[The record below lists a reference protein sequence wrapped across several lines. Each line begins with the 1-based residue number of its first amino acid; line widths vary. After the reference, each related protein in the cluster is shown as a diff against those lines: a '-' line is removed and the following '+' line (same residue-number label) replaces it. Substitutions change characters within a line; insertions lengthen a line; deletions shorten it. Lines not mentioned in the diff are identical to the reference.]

1 VNSSKDGFS
10 VIGKPLPKPDAV
22 AKVTGRAMYADD
34 LLPPRTLHCRILRSR
49 HPHARILSID
59 TSAASR
65 MPGVKAVITG
75 MDLPIKFGILPVT
88 QDERALEHEKVR
100 YVGDPIAAVA
110 AVDEEIAAA
119 ACDAIAIEYEVLEP
133 VMSIDDALAQTK
145 DERIH
150 DYGGPNNIHKLVA
163 LEFGDVDGGFA
174 AADHIREDVF
184 FFQGN
189 THLPMEQHSAVA
201 TFVDGRVTL
210 WSSTQVVHYVHR
222 ALSKVLELP
231 MNRIRVIGAA
241 HGGGFGGKTDPFAHE
256 IIVCKL
262 AMLTGRPVKCTLTRE
277 EVFYAHRGRHPV
289 LMWVRTGVTKDGS
302 ITAMHFRTALD
313 GGAYGS
319 YGVAST
325 FYTGALQTVTYD
337 IPAYRFEGCRVFT
350 NKPPCG
356 PKRGHGTPQ
365 PRFALELHLEKIAHD
380 IGIDSVDLKQRNF
393 VKPMTRTVNW
403 LRVTSCGLDEC
414 TALVMNASGYRQRE
428 RRRGHG
434 MGFAISSYLSG
445 AGTAIYWNDMPH
457 SEVQIKVDRGG
468 VTAYCGAMD
477 IGQGSDSVLA
487 AIVAEELGIQAAD
500 VRLVT
505 ADTDTTP
512 IDLGSYSSRVTFM
525 MGNAAIEAARKMR
538 AMLVEAAA
546 AKMGKSADAVTV
558 GSGRVGDF
566 SFEEA
571 SILAEARFGTLSS
584 AGSYT
589 PPKIAGPYK
598 GSGVGPSPAYSY
610 SACVIDLDADPR
622 TGIVHLNKVWIAHD
636 VGRAINPL
644 LVEGQMEGSIY
655 MGLGEALMEEQAF
668 RKGLHKWPSM
678 LEYKSPTFLDMP
690 EVETFIV
697 ETVDPEGP
705 YGAKEA
711 GQGPLLPVIPA
722 VSSAVFD
729 ALGVWVDEVPV
740 TPEKIVEA
748 LRRKEKG
755 EPPRFGPSRF
765 PAIPYPACIKVEPPT
780 KELTD
785 ASAASI

>member
-1 VNSSKDGFS
+1 MAF
-10 VIGKPLPKPDAV
+10 
-22 AKVTGRAMYADD
+22 
-34 LLPPRTLHCRILRSR
+34 
-49 HPHARILSID
+49 
-59 TSAASR
+59 
-65 MPGVKAVITG
+65 
-75 MDLPIKFGILPVT
+75 
-88 QDERALEHEKVR
+88 
-100 YVGDPIAAVA
+100 
-110 AVDEEIAAA
+110 
-119 ACDAIAIEYEVLEP
+119 
-133 VMSIDDALAQTK
+133 
-145 DERIH
+145 
-150 DYGGPNNIHKLVA
+150 
-163 LEFGDVDGGFA
+163 EFGDVDGGFA
-174 AADHIREDVF
+174 KAAHIREDVF

-189 THLPMEQHSAVA
+189 THLPMEQHSAIA
-201 TFVDGRVTL
+201 TYVDGKVTL

-231 MNRIRVIGAA
+231 MNRIRVIGAV
-241 HGGGFGGKTDPFAHE
+241 HGGGFGGKTDPFSHE

-262 AMLTGRPVKCTLTRE
+262 AMITGRPVKCTLTRE

-289 LMWVRTGVTKDGS
+289 LMWVRTGVDSDGR
-302 ITAMHFRTALD
+302 ITAMHFRSALD

-365 PRFALELHLEKIAHD
+365 PRFAVELHLDKIAGE
-380 IGIDSVDLKQRNF
+380 IGIDPVELKRRNF

-403 LRVTSCGLDEC
+403 LRVTSCGLEEC
-414 TALVMNASGYRQRE
+414 TDRVISASGFHERE
-428 RRRGHG
+428 RGAGHG
-434 MGFAISSYLSG
+434 MGFAISSYMSG

-468 VTAYCGAMD
+468 VTVFCGAMD
-477 IGQGSDSVLA
+477 IGQGSDQVLA
-487 AIVAEELGIQAAD
+487 TIAAEELGLQPKDI
-500 VRLVT
+500 RLVT

-525 MGNAAIEAARKMR
+525 AGNAALQAGRKMR
-538 AMLVEAAA
+538 ALLVEAAA
-546 AKMGKSADAVTV
+546 AKMGTDASTV
-558 GSGRVGDF
+558 RVGDGRIGDF

-571 SILAEARFGTLSS
+571 SVLAEARFGTLTS

-610 SACVIDLDADPR
+610 SACVVDVDADAR
-622 TGIVHLNKVWIAHD
+622 TGLVKVNKVWIAHD
-636 VGRAINPL
+636 VGRAINSL
-644 LVEGQMEGSIY
+644 LVEGQIEGSVY

-690 EVETFIV
+690 EIETFIV
-697 ETVDPEGP
+697 ETIDPEGP

-722 VSSAVFD
+722 INLAVFD
-729 ALGVWVDEVPV
+729 ALGVWIDEVPV

-748 LRRKEKG
+748 LRRKGKG
-755 EPPRFGPSRF
+755 EPGRFGPAGF
-765 PAIPYPACIKVEPPT
+765 PAIPYPPQIKVEPPP
-780 KELTD
+780 KELFRGL
-785 ASAASI
+785 

>member
-1 VNSSKDGFS
+1 MTKENGFS
-10 VIGKPLPKPDAV
+10 VIGKPFPKPDAV
-22 AKVTGRAMYADD
+22 SKVTGRAVYADD
-34 LLPPRTLHCRILRSR
+34 MLPARTLHCRVLRSR

-59 TSAASR
+59 TSAARR
-65 MPGVKAVITG
+65 MPGVQVVITG
-75 MDLPIKFGILPVT
+75 ADLPIKFGILPVT

-119 ACDAIAIEYEVLEP
+119 ACDAISVEYEVLQP
-133 VMSIDDALAQTK
+133 VMSIDEALAESK
-145 DERIH
+145 DERIQ

-163 LEFGDVDGGFA
+163 LEFGNVDGGFEK
-174 AADHIREDVF
+174 ADHIREDVF

-189 THLPMEQHSAVA
+189 THLPMEQHSAIA

-222 ALSKVLELP
+222 ALAKVLELP
-231 MNRIRVIGAA
+231 MNRIRVIGAT

-262 AMLTGRPVKCTLTRE
+262 AMVTGRPVKCTLTRE

-289 LMWVRTGVTKDGS
+289 LMWVRTGVMRDGQ
-302 ITAMHFRTALD
+302 IVAMHFRTALD

-365 PRFALELHLEKIAHD
+365 PRFALELHLEKIARD
-380 IGIDSVDLKQRNF
+380 ISLDPVELKQRNF

-403 LRVTSCGLDEC
+403 LRITSCGLDEC
-414 TALVMNASGYRQRE
+414 AERVITASGYKRRE
-428 RRRGHG
+428 RQPGHG
-434 MGFAISSYLSG
+434 MGFAISSYMSG
-445 AGTAIYWNDMPH
+445 AGTAIYWNEMPH

-487 AIVAEELGIQAAD
+487 TIVAEELGLQPAD

-525 MGNAAIEAARKMR
+525 AGNAAIEAARKMR
-538 AMLVEAAA
+538 GMIVEAAA
-546 AKMGKSADAVTV
+546 AKMGCDTAGVEV
-558 GSGRVGDF
+558 GGGRIGGF
-566 SFEEA
+566 TFEEA
-571 SILAEARFGTLSS
+571 SVLAEARFGTLTS

-589 PPKIAGPYK
+589 PPKLAGPYK

-610 SACVIDLDADPR
+610 SACVVDLDADAR
-622 TGIVHLNKVWIAHD
+622 TGLVQVNKIWIAHD

-644 LVEGQMEGSIY
+644 LVEGQIEGSVY

-678 LEYKSPTFLDMP
+678 LEYKSPTFMDMP

-711 GQGPLLPVIPA
+711 GQGPLLPVPPA
-722 VSSAVFD
+722 VCAAIYD
-729 ALGVWVDEVPV
+729 ALGVWIDEVPV

-748 LRRKEKG
+748 LRRKTKG
-755 EPPRFGPSRF
+755 QPARFGPARF
-765 PAIPYPACIKVEPPT
+765 PTIPYPSTIKVEPPP
-780 KELTD
+780 KNLD
-785 ASAASI
+785 HAAASSI

>member
-1 VNSSKDGFS
+1 MADFS
-10 VIGKPLPKPDAV
+10 VIGKALPGVNAV
-22 AKVTGRAMYADD
+22 AKVTGRAVYADD
-34 LLPPRTLHCRILRSR
+34 MLPARTLHCRILRSP
-49 HPHARILSID
+49 HPHARIVSID
-59 TSAASR
+59 TSAARR
-65 MPGVKAVITG
+65 MQGVQAVITG
-75 MDLPIKFGILPVT
+75 VDLPIKFGILPVT

-110 AVDEEIAAA
+110 ATDEEIAAA
-119 ACDAIAIEYEVLEP
+119 ACDAIAVEYEVLDS
-133 VMSIDDALAQTK
+133 VMTIDDALAVPK
-145 DERIH
+145 DERIQ

-163 LEFGDVDGGFA
+163 LEFGDVEAGFA
-174 AADHIREDVF
+174 RAEHIREDIF

-189 THLPMEQHSAVA
+189 THLPMEQHSAIA
-201 TFVDGRVTL
+201 TYVDGRVTL

-222 ALSKVLELP
+222 ALSRVLELP
-231 MNRIRVIGAA
+231 MSRIRVIGAA

-256 IIVCKL
+256 IIVAKL

-289 LMWVRTGVTKDGS
+289 LMWVRTGVTKDGR
-302 ITAMHFRTALD
+302 ITAMHFRSALD

-337 IPAYRFEGCRVFT
+337 IPAYRFEACRVFT

-365 PRFALELHLEKIAHD
+365 PRFAVELHLEKIAHD
-380 IGIDSVDLKQRNF
+380 LAMDPVDLKALNF
-393 VKPMTRTVNW
+393 VKPMSRTVNW
-403 LRVTSCGLDEC
+403 LRVTSCGLEEC
-414 TALVMNASGYRQRE
+414 TQRVISASGYRRRE
-428 RRRGHG
+428 RRAGHG

-468 VTAYCGAMD
+468 VTVFCGAMD

-487 AIVAEELGIQAAD
+487 AIVAEELGLQPGD

-525 MGNAAIEAARKMR
+525 AGNAAIEAARKMR
-538 AMLVEAAA
+538 RLLVEATA
-546 AKMGKSADAVTV
+546 AKMGCDPSAVEVRA
-558 GSGRVGDF
+558 GRIGDQT
-566 SFEEA
+566 FEAA
-571 SILAEARFGTLSS
+571 SMLAEARFGTLTS

-589 PPKIAGPYK
+589 PPKLAGPYK

-610 SACVIDLDADPR
+610 SACVIDLDADAR
-622 TGIVHLNKVWIAHD
+622 TGLLKINKVWIAHD
-636 VGRAINPL
+636 VGRAINPV
-644 LVEGQMEGSIY
+644 LVEGQVEGSVY
-655 MGLGEALMEEQAF
+655 MGLGEALMEEQTF

-678 LEYKSPTFLDMP
+678 LEYKSPTFLDTP
-690 EVETFIV
+690 EIETFIV

-711 GQGPLLPVIPA
+711 GQGPLLPVMPA
-722 VSSAVFD
+722 VCSAIYD
-729 ALGVWVDEVPV
+729 ALGVWIDEVPA

-748 LRRKEKG
+748 LRRKGKG
-755 EPPRFGPSRF
+755 EPARFGPAKF
-765 PAIPYPACIKVEPPT
+765 ADVPYPPCIKVEPPP
-780 KELTD
+780 KEP
-785 ASAASI
+785 AGIAAASTI